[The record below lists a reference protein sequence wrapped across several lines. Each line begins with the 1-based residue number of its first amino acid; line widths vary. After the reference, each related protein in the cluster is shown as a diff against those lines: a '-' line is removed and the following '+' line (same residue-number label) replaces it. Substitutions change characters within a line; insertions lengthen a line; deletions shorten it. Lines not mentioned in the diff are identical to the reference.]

1 MTRKQIIIT
10 LFSITA
16 FILILVSLGV
26 FEEELKETDYSEVV
40 QFMEDMK
47 NKEEVEIDVVTYYSD
62 KASLENSVLKQPN
75 GWIIYR
81 LKARYDKVTN
91 QSWIDVTP
99 GS

>member
-47 NKEEVEIDVVTYYSD
+47 NKEEVEIDVVTY
-62 KASLENSVLKQPN
+62 LLF
-75 GWIIYR
+75 R
-81 LKARYDKVTN
+81 
-91 QSWIDVTP
+91 
-99 GS
+99 